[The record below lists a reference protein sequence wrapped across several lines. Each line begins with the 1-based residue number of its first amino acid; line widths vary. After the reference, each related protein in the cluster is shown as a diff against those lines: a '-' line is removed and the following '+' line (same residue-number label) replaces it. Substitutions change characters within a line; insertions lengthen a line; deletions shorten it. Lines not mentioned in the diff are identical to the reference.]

1 MLPLFSI
8 PSPESSTIE
17 LGPLSIHFYGLTLL
31 VAIAA
36 AVAITGIRWTRRGG
50 DWDLIFRVA
59 VWGVASG
66 IVGARL
72 YHVVTSWDELPDEW
86 WGPFAIWKG
95 GLGVWGGIGL
105 GCLVGAIVA
114 RRSGASVSKLAD
126 CVAPALLVAQGIGR
140 FGNWWNQELF
150 GGPTDLPWGLEIDPE
165 NRPID
170 HVDQETFHPTF
181 LYEALWCFAAA
192 GVLLLIERRFKG
204 RIRPGGLFALYVLIY
219 SVGRVW
225 IETLRI
231 DPSHEIGGVRLNVWV
246 AGARDRALRRV
257 LRLVAAQ
264 LEARGRR
271 GPAAEGRDHGGA
283 EEPVARDLP
292 GRERC
297 MHRKRSEGGVHAYS
311 RRSRRG
317 RSRARN
323 RAARIRRWLGHRR
336 LRAAPGRNVG
346 RRDLEPDDLRQ
357 AARCHAARRS
367 PARRRDL
374 RRRRAMPRSASAR
387 ETSEAGVYQA
397 DVVFPSEGDWRVTIH
412 SGFGDSQVSYGPVRD
427 RRARRGDGGSR
438 ELPVVGCRCSRV
450 LALLGALA
458 LLVGEDGPA
467 G

>member
-1 MLPLFSI
+1 MWAECPPVSILFSI
-8 PSPESSTIE
+8 PSPSSSTIE

-36 AVAITGIRWTRRGG
+36 AVGITGLRWTRRGG

-72 YHVVTSWDELPDEW
+72 YHVITSWDELPDEW

-105 GCLVGAIVA
+105 GCVVGAIVA
-114 RRSGASVSKLAD
+114 KRSGVSVAQLAD

-170 HVDQETFHPTF
+170 HVDSETFHPTF

-192 GVLLLIERRFKG
+192 GVLLLIERTFKG
-204 RIRPGGLFALYVLIY
+204 RLRPGGLFALYVLIY
-219 SVGRVW
+219 SIGRIW

-246 AGARDRALRRV
+246 AGLAILLSAAFLVWWQRTWRRRRDVGGGRPGAGARGGCGGG
-257 LRLVAAQ
+257 VAARVAA
-264 LEARGRR
+264 ARGRA
-271 GPAAEGRDHGGA
+271 AAEGRDDGGA
-283 EEPVARDLP
+283 EGQIGAADLP

-297 MHRKRSEGGVHAYS
+297 IHRKRFEGGLHACH
-311 RRSRRG
+311 RRSRCAPRG
-317 RSRARN
+317 ARGCTG
-323 RAARIRRWLGHRR
+323 RIHRWLGHGRV
-336 LRAAPGRNVG
+336 RAA
-346 RRDLEPDDLRQ
+346 
-357 AARCHAARRS
+357 S
-367 PARRRDL
+367 
-374 RRRRAMPRSASAR
+374 
-387 ETSEAGVYQA
+387 
-397 DVVFPSEGDWRVTIH
+397 
-412 SGFGDSQVSYGPVRD
+412 
-427 RRARRGDGGSR
+427 
-438 ELPVVGCRCSRV
+438 
-450 LALLGALA
+450 
-458 LLVGEDGPA
+458 
-467 G
+467 

>member
-1 MLPLFSI
+1 MWAECPPVLPLLSI

-36 AVAITGIRWTRRGG
+36 AVVITGIRWTRRGG

-114 RRSGASVSKLAD
+114 RRSGVSVAKLAD

-170 HVDQETFHPTF
+170 HIDQETFHPTF

-192 GVLLLIERRFKG
+192 GVLLLIERWFKG

-219 SVGRVW
+219 SAGRVW

-246 AGARDRALRRV
+246 AGLAIL
-257 LRLVAAQ
+257 LSAAFFVWWQ
-264 LEARGRR
+264 RSWKR
-271 GPAAEGRDHGGA
+271 GGA
-283 EEPVARDLP
+283 VPPPKV
-292 GRERC
+292 
-297 MHRKRSEGGVHAYS
+297 
-311 RRSRRG
+311 
-317 RSRARN
+317 
-323 RAARIRRWLGHRR
+323 
-336 LRAAPGRNVG
+336 
-346 RRDLEPDDLRQ
+346 
-357 AARCHAARRS
+357 
-367 PARRRDL
+367 
-374 RRRRAMPRSASAR
+374 
-387 ETSEAGVYQA
+387 ETMAV
-397 DVVFPSEGDWRVTIH
+397 PK
-412 SGFGDSQVSYGPVRD
+412 
-427 RRARRGDGGSR
+427 GS
-438 ELPVVGCRCSRV
+438 
-450 LALLGALA
+450 
-458 LLVGEDGPA
+458 
-467 G
+467 